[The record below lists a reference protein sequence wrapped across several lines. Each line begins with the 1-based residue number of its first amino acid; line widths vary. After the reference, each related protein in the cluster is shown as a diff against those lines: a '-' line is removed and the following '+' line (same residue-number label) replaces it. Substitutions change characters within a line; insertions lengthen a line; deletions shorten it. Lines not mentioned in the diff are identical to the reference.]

1 MDRPTVFPDLSQQHA
16 AAFSEQPVKLNGQK
30 VLFDKKV
37 TLMPVALEK
46 QRPTNGQTA
55 ADR

>member
-1 MDRPTVFPDLSQQHA
+1 MNQSHLFPDLTMSYA
-16 AAFSEQPVKLNGQK
+16 AALEEKPILLDGQK

-46 QRPTNGQTA
+46 KKNSDGTELG
-55 ADR
+55 